1 MTPEGEPMEPSITA
15 SLLAGVL
22 ESAMDAI
29 ITVNQR
35 QEIVLFNQA
44 AEKMFGWLRQ
54 EVMGQP
60 LEKLIPQ
67 RFRPGHAGYVKQFGV
82 TSTTARGMGG
92 AVIMIHGLR
101 ANGEEFPI
109 DVSISQVETPGG
121 QLFTAIVR
129 DITDRQAAQAQLKLL
144 ETSISHLNDMV
155 VITEA
160 EPVGEPGPRIVFVNA
175 AFERHTGYSR
185 EEVMG
190 QSPRFLQGPLTQ
202 RAELDRM
209 GVALRAWQP
218 VRAELINYTKSGQA
232 FWVEL
237 DIVPVA
243 DAKGW
248 FTHWVSVQR
257 DITARKRAEQALVDS
272 EKRYATL
279 FASAPVPM
287 WVFDLASSKFLK
299 VNQAAIEDYGYS
311 ESEFMAM
318 TLSEIHAGA
327 APVCL
332 PHDLA
337 GDAQKRQ
344 GSHRHRRRDGSLFF
358 VDVVARPVQFG
369 GQPACFLVALD
380 TTARVKAEA
389 EVREHLFTLQRAAD
403 AAQAIT
409 LHRTLE
415 GMTQEL
421 ADQARGVIG
430 AHQAVVSLAAD
441 GDWTHAIHALSLS
454 SDYSRYRSRL
464 PLAHGSS
471 IYARGAN
478 RIRPV
483 RLTQAEVE
491 ANPEWRLVGSPAG
504 RNRMMRGWLAV
515 PLTGRDGRHIGV
527 LQLSGKYE
535 GDFTQQDE
543 YVATE
548 MAQLSCIAVENTGL
562 MQEISQLNTGL
573 EKKVAERTAALE
585 RQEALFR
592 ALAEQA
598 PQVIWTTDQNGDVTY
613 LNHAWFELMGGK
625 LQDWTATQ
633 WIAVLHPEDLPA
645 LKKNWTQAR
654 AGELPFSGIRRWLC
668 QDGSV
673 HTMAYRASPVRD
685 EQGAVS
691 FWVGID
697 ADVTEFKLVEEALRR
712 SNEELEAFSY
722 SVSHDLRA
730 PLSTI
735 NGFGSLLAK
744 QLTGDG
750 NEKVR
755 HYLAR
760 IQHGVAQMGRL
771 IEDLLSLA
779 RVTRTRLRYTQVD
792 LSAMARHILAEWQ
805 VRQPARVVTTQ
816 VEAGLLAHADE
827 ALLRVVMENLLGNA
841 WKFTGLQAEARISI
855 GQQLDAAGQ
864 PVFFVR
870 DNGAGFDMAHAEKLF
885 LPFERLHA
893 APEFPGSGI
902 GLATV
907 SRIVGHHGGRLWA
920 DAAPGRGATFYF
932 TFPRQA
938 LTA

>member
-1 MTPEGEPMEPSITA
+1 MTTKGEPMEPSITA

-29 ITVNQR
+29 ITVNER
-35 QEIVLFNQA
+35 HEIVLFNQA

-54 EVMGQP
+54 EVLHQP

-67 RFRPGHAGYVKQFGV
+67 AFRLSHVRYLEQFGA
-82 TSTTARGMGG
+82 TGATARSMGSA
-92 AVIMIHGLR
+92 AVMIHGLR
-101 ANGEEFPI
+101 ANGHEFPVE
-109 DVSISQVETPGG
+109 VSISKVETPAGW
-121 QLFTAIVR
+121 LLTAIVR

-160 EPVGEPGPRIVFVNA
+160 EPVGEPGPRIVFVND

-185 EEVMG
+185 AQAVG

-218 VRAELINYTKSGQA
+218 VRAELINYTRSGEA

-237 DIVPVA
+237 DIVPIA
-243 DAKGW
+243 DARGW

-257 DITARKRAEQALVDS
+257 DITGRKQAEQALVDS
-272 EKRYATL
+272 EQRYAAL

-287 WVFDLASSKFLK
+287 WVFDQASGKLLN
-299 VNQAAIEDYGYS
+299 VNQAAIGDYGYS
-311 ESEFMAM
+311 QSEFLAM
-318 TLSEIHAGA
+318 TLSDIHAGPV
-327 APVCL
+327 PVCL
-332 PHDLA
+332 PHSLA
-337 GDAQKRQ
+337 DGAQMRQ
-344 GSHRHRRRDGSLFF
+344 GPYQHRRKDGSLFF
-358 VDVVARPVQFG
+358 VDVVAQPVHYG
-369 GQPACFLVALD
+369 GQSACFLVTLD
-380 TTARVKAEA
+380 TTAQVKAEA

-409 LHRTLE
+409 AHRTLE

-430 AHQAVVSLAAD
+430 AHQAAVSLAAD
-441 GDWTHAIHALSLS
+441 GDWTQAMHALSLS
-454 SDYSRYRSRL
+454 AEHAPHQERSPLMRGSAIYRRS
-464 PLAHGSS
+464 
-471 IYARGAN
+471 AN
-478 RIRPV
+478 HTRPV
-483 RLTQAEVE
+483 CLTQAEVQ
-491 ANPEWRLVGSPAG
+491 AHPDWCTVGSHAD
-504 RNRMMRGWLAV
+504 RERMMRGWLAV
-515 PLTGRDGRHIGV
+515 PLTGRDGRHIGL
-527 LQLSGKYE
+527 LQLSARYK
-535 GDFTQQDE
+535 GDFTRQDE

-548 MAQLSCIAVENTGL
+548 MAQLACIAVENAGL
-562 MQEISQLNTGL
+562 MQEVSQLNAGL

-592 ALAEQA
+592 SLAEQA
-598 PQVIWTTDQNGDVTY
+598 PQIIWTTDQKGDVTY
-613 LNHAWFELMGGK
+613 LNHAWFDLMGGK
-625 LQDWTATQ
+625 LDDWTGMQ
-633 WIAVLHPEDLPA
+633 WMAVLHPEDLPD
-645 LKKNWTQAR
+645 LKQNWTLAVSGQ
-654 AGELPFSGIRRWLC
+654 LPFFGVRRWLC
-668 QDGSV
+668 HDGSV

-685 EQGAVS
+685 EQGDVS

-697 ADVTEFKLVEEALRR
+697 ADVTEFKLVESALRR

-730 PLSTI
+730 PLSTL
-735 NGFGSLLAK
+735 NGFSSLLAK
-744 QLTGDG
+744 QLAGDS
-750 NEKVR
+750 NQKVR
-755 HYLAR
+755 HYLTR
-760 IQHGVAQMGRL
+760 IQHGVAQMGHL

-779 RVTRTRLRYTQVD
+779 RVTRTPLRCTQVD
-792 LSAMARHILAEWQ
+792 VSAMAGRIVAEWH
-805 VRQPARVVTTQ
+805 VRQPARAVTTQ
-816 VEAGLLAHADE
+816 IEPGLLAYADQ
-827 ALLRVVMENLLGNA
+827 ALLTAVMENLLGNA
-841 WKFTGLQAEARISI
+841 WKFTGLLDDARISV

-885 LPFERLHA
+885 LPFERLHGTS
-893 APEFPGSGI
+893 EFPGSGI

-907 SRIVGHHGGRLWA
+907 SRIIGHHGGRLWA
-920 DAAPGRGATFYF
+920 DAMPGLGATFYF
-932 TFPRQA
+932 TLPRQP

>member
-1 MTPEGEPMEPSITA
+1 MTPEGEPMAPSITA

-44 AEKMFGWLRQ
+44 AEKMFGRLRQ

-67 RFRPGHAGYVKQFGV
+67 RLRPRHAGYVKQFGV
-82 TSTTARGMGG
+82 TGSTAREMGS
-92 AVIMIHGLR
+92 AVVMIHGLR
-101 ANGEEFPI
+101 ANGQEFPI

-129 DITDRQAAQAQLKLL
+129 DITDRHVAQAQLRLL

-185 EEVMG
+185 ADVVG

-202 RAELDRM
+202 PAELDRM
-209 GVALRAWQP
+209 GVALRSWQP
-218 VRAELINYTKSGQA
+218 VRAELINYTRSGEA

-237 DIVPVA
+237 DIVPIA
-243 DAKGW
+243 DAKGG

-257 DITARKRAEQALVDS
+257 DVTARKRAEQALVDS
-272 EKRYATL
+272 EQRYTAL

-287 WVFDLASSKFLK
+287 WVLDQAEGRFLQ

-311 ESEFMAM
+311 QAEFLAM
-318 TLSEIHAGA
+318 RLADIHADDVPGY
-327 APVCL
+327 PL
-332 PHDLA
+332 RSDA
-337 GDAQKRQ
+337 GNQRKRQ
-344 GSHRHRRRDGSLFF
+344 GPYAHRRKDGTVFF
-358 VDVVARPVQFG
+358 AEVVVRPIQHG
-369 GQPACFLVALD
+369 GRQACFVVALD

-409 LHRTLE
+409 AHRTLE

-430 AHQAVVSLAAD
+430 AHQAAVSLAAD
-441 GDWTHAIHALSLS
+441 GDWTHAMHALSVS
-454 SDYSRYRSRL
+454 AEHAPHQGQP
-464 PLAHGSS
+464 PLMHGSD
-471 IYARGAN
+471 IYRRSAN
-478 RIRPV
+478 HTRPV
-483 RLTQAEVE
+483 CLTQAEVQ
-491 ANPEWRLVGSPAG
+491 AHPDWCRVGSHAT
-504 RNRMMRGWLAV
+504 MRGWLAV
-515 PLTGRDGRHIGV
+515 PLTGRDGRHIGL
-527 LQLSGKYE
+527 LQLSDKYE
-535 GDFTQQDE
+535 GDFTRQDE

-548 MAQLSCIAVENTGL
+548 MAQLSCIAVENADL
-562 MQEISQLNTGL
+562 MQQVSQLNAGL
-573 EKKVAERTAALE
+573 EKKVAERTAALT

-598 PQVIWTTDQNGDVTY
+598 PQVIWTTDENGNVTY
-613 LNHAWFELMGGK
+613 LNHAWFNLMGGK
-625 LQDWTATQ
+625 LEDWTGMQ
-633 WIAVLHPEDLPA
+633 WVAVLHPEDLPD
-645 LKKNWTQAR
+645 LQQNWAR
-654 AGELPFSGIRRWLC
+654 AISSQLPCFGVRRWLC
-668 QDGSV
+668 RDGSV

-685 EQGAVS
+685 EQGRVA

-697 ADVTEFKLVEEALRR
+697 ADVTEFKLIEAALRR

-730 PLSTI
+730 PLNTI
-735 NGFGSLLAK
+735 DGFGSLLAK
-744 QLTGDG
+744 QLAGEG

-755 HYLAR
+755 HYLTR
-760 IQHGVAQMGRL
+760 IRHGVAQMGRL

-779 RVTRTRLRYTQVD
+779 RVTRTRLQYTQVD
-792 LSAMARHILAEWQ
+792 LSAMARRILADWQ

-816 VEAGLLAHADE
+816 VEAGLLVHADE

-841 WKFTGLQAEARISI
+841 WKFTGLKAEARITI

-907 SRIVGHHGGRLWA
+907 SRVIGHHGGRLWA
-920 DAAPGRGATFYF
+920 DATPGLGATFYF
-932 TFPRQA
+932 TFPRQTLIA
-938 LTA
+938 